1 MDSSNKWK
9 TDFHTGKQR
18 RTKATNQLNQ
28 HLTGTALIRRHEYLK
43 TMRINEK
50 VKNNNSKNR
59 NEKANFLHAMGLD
72 YLIKP
77 TETPVLIRFSDDPGF
92 YVKVPSEFCNNVL
105 SVDKYLESIQHYQVL
120 FVQKKSGVVHDRY
133 YGPVSLSCITKNCT
147 YYLSSTKGNKN
158 RLQFRYNPTKQV
170 YDYPEDRTLFSENLV
185 NRIDEL

>member
-1 MDSSNKWK
+1 MNKWK

-18 RTKATNQLNQ
+18 RTKAINQLNQ
-28 HLTGTALIRRHEYLK
+28 HLTGTTLIRRHEHLK

-59 NEKANFLHAMGLD
+59 NEKTNFLHAMGLD

-77 TETPVLIRFSDDPGF
+77 TETPLLIRFSDDPGF
-92 YVKVPSEFCNNVL
+92 YVKVPSEFCGNVL

-120 FVQKKSGVVHDRY
+120 FVQKKSGVVYDRY

-170 YDYPEDRTLFSENLV
+170 YDCPEDRTLFSENLV
-185 NRIDEL
+185 NRINDLN